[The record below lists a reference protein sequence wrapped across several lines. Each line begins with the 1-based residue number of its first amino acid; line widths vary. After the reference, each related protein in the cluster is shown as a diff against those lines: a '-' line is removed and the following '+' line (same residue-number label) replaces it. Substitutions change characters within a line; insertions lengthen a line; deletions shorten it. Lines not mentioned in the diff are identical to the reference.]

1 MTARL
6 RLGIPPACPFDDVL
20 YVELSAGASIERS
33 DTLRDIGAKITE
45 LLDVGEQLTTNSLLN
60 IRRKPFDLGHCS
72 FQRLHHVP
80 LPGRRRAPEL
90 LRAPAV
96 LSSIIAA
103 GPYGL
108 KHVVVRRIP

>member
-20 YVELSAGASIERS
+20 YVELSAGPSIERS
-33 DTLRDIGAKITE
+33 DTLRDIGPKTTE

-60 IRRKPFDLGHCS
+60 GRREPFDLGHCS

-80 LPGRRRAPEL
+80 LPGNRRVPEL
-90 LRAPAV
+90 LKAPAV
-96 LSSIIAA
+96 SFSVL
-103 GPYGL
+103 
-108 KHVVVRRIP
+108 